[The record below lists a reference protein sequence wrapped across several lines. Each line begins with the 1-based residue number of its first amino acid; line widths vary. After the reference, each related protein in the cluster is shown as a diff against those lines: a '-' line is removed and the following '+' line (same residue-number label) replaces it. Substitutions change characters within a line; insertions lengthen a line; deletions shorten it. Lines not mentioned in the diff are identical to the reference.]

1 MPASAPLFPALLP
14 ASLPASTQLA
24 RYRGS
29 RPVSA
34 ATSKEQVNRSHQER
48 DLTGL
53 CLFCCVSLL
62 GSVGFSA
69 VGGWSL
75 RLYCF
80 FSAAV
85 VPTCRFSVR
94 SGGVCAFFGGC
105 LLRSLVVFRAVPC
118 SAPMGGFPLHTAGAA
133 FLWVWRGLFSRLC
146 PSVRCCRFWCFRR
159 GEGELSK
166 QKRFRVGCGSRFGA
180 ARLVRRL

>member
-1 MPASAPLFPALLP
+1 MF
-14 ASLPASTQLA
+14 LA
-24 RYRGS
+24 GS
-29 RPVSA
+29 R
-34 ATSKEQVNRSHQER
+34 
-48 DLTGL
+48 
-53 CLFCCVSLL
+53 L
-62 GSVGFSA
+62 GSGWVCA

-133 FLWVWRGLFSRLC
+133 FLWFWRGLFFRLR

-159 GEGELSK
+159 GEGALSK
-166 QKRFRVGCGSRFGA
+166 QKRFGVGCGSRLGA
-180 ARLVRRL
+180 AGSGSLIVK